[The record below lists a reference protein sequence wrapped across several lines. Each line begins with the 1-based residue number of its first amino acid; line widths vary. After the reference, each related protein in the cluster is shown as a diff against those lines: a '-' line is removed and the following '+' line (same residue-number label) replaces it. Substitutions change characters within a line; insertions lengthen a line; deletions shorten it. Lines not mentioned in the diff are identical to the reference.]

1 MAGFEL
7 EFDGAWMAASGI
19 AESLHAA
26 GEDVRVWS
34 HDDADAR
41 VENAPRMAPDG
52 WTGASAPSPG

>member
-1 MAGFEL
+1 MVGFEL

-34 HDDADAR
+34 HGDADVHVDAS
-41 VENAPRMAPDG
+41 PRMGSDEIG
-52 WTGASAPSPG
+52 